1 MKWETALRLHEEWGG
16 TALDSAKKYKSKGM
30 AKKTDQLRM
39 ETETLLMREGEAEGA
54 H

>member
-1 MKWETALRLHEEWGG
+1 MGDRALRLHEEWGG